1 MSAPVELEI
10 ERSAFGGEGV
20 AHLDGKTCFVEGA
33 LPGERVLARVTADKK
48 SFLKARLF
56 KVLRASPHRVAPAC
70 RYTARCGGCQYQHVT
85 YEEELRLKDAQV
97 RELLTRAGWP
107 EDRIA
112 PIERSASPLGYRNS
126 LSVQV
131 ERKHGRAITGYYG
144 KDNTSII
151 PVTDCPLLRR
161 ELVPYLSLAPSAKT
175 AERLTYKVDADGR
188 AHSGEKPVFIR
199 MTLAGRRFIV
209 PAGGFFQVNE
219 EVASKAA
226 LRIAAWVKEVS
237 PSVLADLYAGV
248 GTFGL
253 LCLASADKV
262 VFAEEDEEAVQALR
276 MNIAESVDPGRCS
289 VVSGRVEH
297 LLTQLEAVVTQ
308 ESVVVVD
315 PPRKGMAE
323 GMCAWLVE
331 RRPRELL
338 YLSCDPSTLARDLRQ
353 LLAKGVFE
361 PVEAVPLDMFPRTRH
376 VECLVRLRR
385 AG

>member
-1 MSAPVELEI
+1 MSTPVELEI
-10 ERSAFGGEGV
+10 ERSAFGGDGV
-20 AHLDGKTCFVEGA
+20 AHLEGKTCFVEGA
-33 LPGERVLARVTADKK
+33 LPGERVLARVLADKK

-56 KVLRASPHRVAPAC
+56 KVLRPSPHRVVPQC
-70 RYTARCGGCQYQHVT
+70 RYTSRCGGCQYQHVT
-85 YEEELRLKDAQV
+85 YEEELRLKEAQV

-107 EDRIA
+107 EERIA
-112 PIERSASPLGYRNS
+112 PIERSTSPAAYRNS

-144 KDNTSII
+144 KDNTSIV

-188 AHSGEKPVFIR
+188 VHSGEKPVFIR
-199 MTLAGRRFIV
+199 MGLAGRRFLV

-226 LRIAAWVKEVS
+226 QRIAAWIQETCPQRLV
-237 PSVLADLYAGV
+237 DLYAGV

-253 LCLASADKV
+253 LCQASAAEV
-262 VFAEEDEEAVQALR
+262 VFVEEDEEAVQALR
-276 MNIAESVDPGRCS
+276 MNIAESADPGRCR

-297 LLTQLEAVVTQ
+297 LLSDLEAIVAPQ
-308 ESVVVVD
+308 SVVLVD

-323 GMCAWLVE
+323 GMCAWLVQ
-331 RRPRELL
+331 RAPRELL

-353 LLAKGVFE
+353 LLAGGLYE

-376 VECLVRLRR
+376 VESLVRLRR